1 MFDSLRP
8 HRLQPARLL
17 CSWGSPGKNTGVGC
31 QFLFQGIVPDQG
43 SNLYSLRGRQI
54 LYHWAT
60 REAHDCYWIS
70 YINTTAANTRQV
82 TSWRECWR
90 NQVRHQ
96 PVLLKHRGRVAKSR
110 LQGKSKWSYK
120 NCKREIFYSSVGSCG
135 LSTPASVYPQPKVWF
150 WM

>member
-1 MFDSLRP
+1 MSNCLWPHGLLPTRIICPWDS
-8 HRLQPARLL
+8 
-17 CSWGSPGKNTGVGC
+17 SGKNTGVGC
-31 QFLFQGIVPDQG
+31 HAFLQGIFLIQG
-43 SNLYSLRGRQI
+43 SNLHLLLGRQI

-70 YINTTAANTRQV
+70 YINTIVANTRQV

-90 NQVRHQ
+90 NQVSH
-96 PVLLKHRGRVAKSR
+96 LKHRGGEAKSR

-120 NCKREIFYSSVGSCG
+120 NCKRETFDSSVGSCG